1 MNSVYPIP
9 GLRRNI
15 EPLPDDDL
23 AALCEEPEFL
33 IECTPFERELIARLG
48 AALEA
53 HSAIENELQAETF
66 RLRQYEP
73 KGVAK
78 SRQKAARENLRA
90 IVKEAERSPRVC
102 VRVAQR

>member
-9 GLRRNI
+9 GLPRSLEYI
-15 EPLPDDDL
+15 TDEEFL
-23 AALCEEPEFL
+23 ALSEEPEFL
-33 IECTPFERELIARLG
+33 IESTPLERELIARLG